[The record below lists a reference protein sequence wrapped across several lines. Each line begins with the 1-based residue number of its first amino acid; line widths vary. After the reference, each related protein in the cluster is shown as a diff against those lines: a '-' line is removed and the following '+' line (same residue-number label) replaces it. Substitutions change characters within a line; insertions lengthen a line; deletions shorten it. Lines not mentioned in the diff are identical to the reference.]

1 LKRFEPGAQGEH
13 KIARGFLPQQ
23 TDSAHLMLD
32 PEFDAAIKN
41 FLKHE
46 TEHMFE
52 YIDEMHT
59 RSPFKQS

>member
-1 LKRFEPGAQGEH
+1 
-13 KIARGFLPQQ
+13 
-23 TDSAHLMLD
+23 MLD